1 VSSAAA
7 IGTKGVPRPEREESI
22 LAEATERFARS
33 GYAGTSVADIAAG
46 AGISKPLIYQY
57 FGSKDGLFLA
67 CLHHVAGPM
76 LERLEVAW
84 QHEDNTVLSR
94 VATLGAVFDSLEPQ
108 RVAWLLLFDET
119 MPDTGPIAEAAKA
132 YRARTMQVAASGSAR
147 FLEARGINDL
157 LDTSALSAVWTGL
170 VNSLVLWWL
179 EHPDVTAAQ
188 MTERCRRLMTAVV
201 EQP

>member
-22 LAEATERFARS
+22 VAEATDRFART

-46 AGISKPLIYQY
+46 AGISNPLIYQY

-67 CLHHVAGPM
+67 CLHHVAAPM

-84 QHEDNTVLSR
+84 QHEDETVLSR
-94 VATLGAVFDSLEPQ
+94 VATLGAIFESIEPQ
-108 RVAWLLLFDET
+108 RVAWRLLFDDT
-119 MPDTGPIAEAAKA
+119 MPESGPIADAANA
-132 YRARTMQVAASGSAR
+132 YRARTMQVTASGSAR
-147 FLEARGINDL
+147 FLEARGIDDV

-170 VNSLVLWWL
+170 VNALVLWWL
-179 EHPDVTAAQ
+179 EHPDVTAVE
-188 MTERCRRLMTAVV
+188 MTDRCRRLMTAVV
-201 EQP
+201 EAP

>member
-1 VSSAAA
+1 VSSAA
-7 IGTKGVPRPEREESI
+7 IGTKGVPRAEREESI
-22 LAEATERFARS
+22 VAEATEQFARN
-33 GYAGTSVADIAAG
+33 GYANTSVADVAAA

-67 CLHHVAGPM
+67 CLHHVAAPM
-76 LERLEVAW
+76 LDRLEVAW

-94 VATLGAVFDSLEPQ
+94 VGTLGAIFDSLEPQ
-108 RVAWLLLFDET
+108 RVAWLLLFDDT
-119 MPDTGPIAEAAKA
+119 MPCAGLIAEAANA

-147 FLEARGINDL
+147 FLDARGIADV
-157 LDTSALSAVWTGL
+157 LDISALSAVWTGL

-179 EHPDVTAAQ
+179 EHPDVSAPQ

>member
-1 VSSAAA
+1 MSSAAT

-22 LAEATERFARS
+22 VAEATERFARS

-84 QHEDNTVLSR
+84 QHEDDTVLSR

-119 MPDTGPIAEAAKA
+119 MPDAGSIAEAANA

-147 FLEARGINDL
+147 FLEARGIHDL

>member
-1 VSSAAA
+1 MSSLV
-7 IGTKGVPRPEREESI
+7 GTKGVPRATREGLI
-22 LAEATERFARS
+22 VAQATERFARN
-33 GYAGTSVADIAAG
+33 GFANTSVADIAVA

-67 CLHHVAGPM
+67 CLHHVAAPM

-84 QHEDNTVLSR
+84 QHEDNSVLSR
-94 VATLGAVFDSLEPQ
+94 VGTLGAIFDSLEPQ
-108 RVAWLLLFDET
+108 RVAWLLLFDDT
-119 MPDTGPIAEAAKA
+119 MPSIGPIADAANA

-147 FLEARGINDL
+147 FLQARGISDV

-179 EHPDVTAAQ
+179 DHPDVTAAQ
-188 MTERCRRLMTAVV
+188 MTARCRRLMTAVV